1 MLNFHK
7 YIIVKEFLFRISIH
21 QLKYISQF
29 LRNNFTWNRMK
40 FTFLNRNSLT
50 DNYHIYFF

>member
-21 QLKYISQF
+21 QFKYISQF